1 MNKTYIP
8 NFNLKKEWYLID
20 AEGKNLGRL
29 ATQIAIILRGKHN
42 FFYTPYFDC
51 GDNIIIIN
59 SQKINISGKKK
70 NHKIYYRHS
79 GRPGSLK
86 LETFEQLQNRLPGKV
101 IIKAVKNMLPKG
113 PLGRKLLK
121 KLKVYSNHLHPHTAQ
136 NPHKINV

>member
-8 NFNLKKEWYLID
+8 NLNLKKEWYLID

-121 KLKVYSNHLHPHTAQ
+121 KLKVYSDHIHPHTAQ
-136 NPHKINV
+136 SPHQINV

>member
-8 NFNLKKEWYLID
+8 NSDWNKQWYLID

-29 ATQIAIILRGKHN
+29 ATEIAKILRGKHN

-70 NHKIYYRHS
+70 KQKIYYRHS

-86 LETFEQLQNRLPGKV
+86 LETFEQLQQRLPSK
-101 IIKAVKNMLPKG
+101 IIKKAVQNMLPKG

-121 KLKVYSNHLHPHTAQ
+121 KLKVYSNNLHPHTAQ
-136 NPHKINV
+136 NPHKIHV

>member
-8 NFNLKKEWYLID
+8 NSNWNKQWYLID

-29 ATQIAIILRGKHN
+29 ATEIAKILRGKHN
-42 FFYTPYFDC
+42 FSYTPYFDC

-70 NHKIYYRHS
+70 NQKIYYRHS

-86 LETFEQLQNRLPGKV
+86 LETFEQLQQRLPSK
-101 IIKAVKNMLPKG
+101 IIKKAVQNMLPKG

-121 KLKVYSNHLHPHTAQ
+121 KLKVYSNNLHPHTAQ
-136 NPHKINV
+136 NPHKIHV